1 MELMTLWKGCANLV
15 GISQWWD
22 VTFMPWRGQQGVQW
36 RLRVLE
42 AQLGILGEIPA
53 LLSKRWWPLC

>member
-22 VTFMPWRGQQGVQW
+22 VTFMPWHRQLRGAVETEGAGGKT
-36 RLRVLE
+36 RYFR
-42 AQLGILGEIPA
+42 
-53 LLSKRWWPLC
+53 